1 MLFHLRFGV
10 SFKFFASIRFNT
22 LIGGIRVLDIPL
34 GSLSFTSFFFQ
45 KVLDDDIQ
53 HIDAL
58 HELGDLGFSL
68 FHLKVFLPFSFFSP
82 LHNFQH

>member
-10 SFKFFASIRFNT
+10 SFKFFASIRFHT
-22 LIGGIRVLDIPL
+22 LIGVIRVLDVPL

-45 KVLDDDIQ
+45 KVLDDDNQ
-53 HIDAL
+53 HINVL
-58 HELGDLGFSL
+58 HELGDLGFLL
-68 FHLKVFLPFSFFSP
+68 FHPKIFLPFSFFPP